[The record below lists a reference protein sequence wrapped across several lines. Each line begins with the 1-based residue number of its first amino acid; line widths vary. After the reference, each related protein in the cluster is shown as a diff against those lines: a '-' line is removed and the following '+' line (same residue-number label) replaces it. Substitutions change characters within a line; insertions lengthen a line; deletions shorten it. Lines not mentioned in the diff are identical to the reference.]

1 MDIWEIKEQMKNK
14 NISQIEL
21 AKQSK
26 IPLQTLRKIF
36 SGQTAHPRI
45 DTMQAI
51 EKALG
56 IANGSPLDNARVE
69 TLTDKERRLLTAFRG
84 LVEPMQDIMLE
95 QMEKMA
101 EIKNDGGHYKQA

>member
-1 MDIWEIKEQMKNK
+1 MDIAELKKMLKSKNLTYAK
-14 NISQIEL
+14 LSEL
-21 AKQSK
+21 SK
-26 IPLQTLRKIF
+26 VPLQTIQKVF

-51 EKALG
+51 ERALG
-56 IANGSPLDNARVE
+56 LADNSPLENAKIGE
-69 TLTDKERRLLTAFRG
+69 TLTDKEKRLLRAFNT

-101 EIKNDGGHYKQA
+101 KVRETV